1 MPSSKGPSD
10 NRREAAKACADANAR
25 LSAAHQSGIEV
36 GRNEEKARI
45 RAAVEGLDLP
55 RDAADP
61 TYIRGWDEARAAV
74 LAKIEEARRG

>member
-10 NRREAAKACADANAR
+10 NRREAAKARAGANAR

-45 RAAVEGLDLP
+45 RAAVEGLG
-55 RDAADP
+55 
-61 TYIRGWDEARAAV
+61 RGDIYRSGWRAAV
-74 LAKIEEARRG
+74 LRIIDEKDT